1 MGFFKKLSRFDSRTA
16 GFYKLTVAALLLSAP
31 VFASDYVVHVH
42 GLVCSFCAQGISRK
56 VSRLPFIDQSK
67 YTKGVKIEIEK
78 QELTIAVMT
87 DRDLDIPALYE
98 AITSGGYE
106 PVDIWTVT
114 ATGELDEL
122 VEYKP

>member
-1 MGFFKKLSRFDSRTA
+1 MGFLTKLSCSDSRKA

-78 QELTIAVMT
+78 QKLTIAVMT
-87 DRDLDIPALYE
+87 GRDLDIPALYE
-98 AITSGGYE
+98 AITAGGYE

-114 ATGELDEL
+114 AAGELDEI

>member
-1 MGFFKKLSRFDSRTA
+1 MSTKLI
-16 GFYKLTVAALLLSAP
+16 VAALLLLSGP

-42 GLVCSFCAQGISRK
+42 GLVCSFCAQGVTKK

-67 YTKGVKIEIEK
+67 YTKGVKVEIEK
-78 QELTIAVMT
+78 QKLTIAVIP
-87 DRDLDIPALYE
+87 DRDLDIPALFD

-122 VEYKP
+122 VENKP